1 MDSQNTRE
9 HVLVCISPSLSNKRI
24 VDEAYGLAR
33 AFKAK
38 LTAIYV
44 QRPEN
49 ERLSDEDEKRLR
61 ANIKYAEEKGADITN
76 LIGRDISSQI
86 AEFASISGVT
96 KLVIGRS
103 REKKSFFRQ
112 KQSLTEQL
120 IPLVPDIDI
129 YIIPDSRA
137 EIKKAGNTSFVDQM
151 LPTGKDLLIT
161 AAILFAITLLGI
173 CFYRLGFT
181 EANIITI
188 YILGVLL
195 DAIYTR
201 SHMCSLI
208 SSLGSVLLFN
218 YFFTEPRLTFH
229 AYEAG
234 YYVTFFVM
242 LTAALLTGSL
252 ANKLKNS
259 ARESAGTAY
268 RTKVLFDT
276 NQLLQKNRTR
286 EEVLKVAS
294 SQVNLLLDRDVI
306 IFPVDNDELGSG
318 YLYSRE
324 NEGSRV
330 FFSDDS
336 EAPVIEWVLKNQK
349 KAGATTKIFP
359 KSGYLYLAIR
369 INGTV
374 YGIMGI
380 KIEKSALNPFEN
392 SILLSIL
399 GECALALENLNNE
412 KQKEEA
418 ALIAENEKLRANLL
432 RSISHD
438 LRTPLTSISGNASN
452 LMNHYGQLDDETR
465 KQIFSDIY
473 DDSEWLINLVENLLS
488 VTRIENGQMKLNM
501 SVELVSDVID
511 EALKHIDR
519 NSCFHYIKVKSD
531 QDMLFADMDAKL
543 IMQVIINI
551 VNNAIKYTE
560 KGSDIEIEYGEKGS
574 EIYVSIS
581 DNGPGMDE
589 QTRAHAFDMFYTGKN
604 AIADSKRSMGLG
616 LALCKSVIEAH
627 KGRIEL
633 KDNKPSGCVFTFYL
647 AKEDLDLDEQIP
659 DIDS

>member
-1 MDSQNTRE
+1 LDSAISRE
-9 HVLVCISPSLSNKRI
+9 HVLVCISPSPSNKRI

-33 AFKAK
+33 AFKAQFTALYIQGSGNDK
-38 LTAIYV
+38 LS
-44 QRPEN
+44 E
-49 ERLSDEDEKRLR
+49 EDEKRLR
-61 ANIKYAEEKGADITN
+61 DNIKYAEDKGADITN
-76 LIGRDISSQI
+76 LIGSDISSQI
-86 AEFASISGVT
+86 AEFARISGVT

-103 REKKSFFRQ
+103 RDKKSFFRQ

-129 YIIPDSRA
+129 YIIPDLRA
-137 EIKKAGNTSFVDQM
+137 EIKKAGNISFVDHI
-151 LPTGKDLLIT
+151 LPTGKDLWIT
-161 AAILFAITLLGI
+161 ACLLFFMTLLGL

-181 EANIITI
+181 EANIITV

-259 ARESAGTAY
+259 ASESARTAY

-276 NQLLQKNRTR
+276 NQLLQKSRTM
-286 EEVLKVAS
+286 EEVLKVTS

-306 IFPVDNDELGSG
+306 IFPVERDKLGSG
-318 YLYSRE
+318 YLYTKEKQGDRID
-324 NEGSRV
+324 
-330 FFSDDS
+330 FSNDS
-336 EAPVIEWVLKNQK
+336 EAEVIEWVFRNQK

-359 KSGYLYLAIR
+359 KAGYLYLAIR

-380 KIEKSALNPFEN
+380 KIENSALKSFEN

-452 LMNHYGQLDDETR
+452 LMNHYEQIDDETR
-465 KQIFSDIY
+465 QQIFTDIY
-473 DDSEWLINLVENLLS
+473 DDSSWLINLVENLLS

-519 NSCFHYIKVKSD
+519 NSCFHHIKVKGRS
-531 QDMLFADMDAKL
+531 DMLFADMDAKL
-543 IMQVIINI
+543 MIQVIINI
-551 VNNAIKYTE
+551 VNNAIKYTN
-560 KGSDIEIEYGEKGS
+560 KGSLIEIEYGEEGS
-574 EIYVSIS
+574 DIYVSIS
-581 DNGPGMDE
+581 DNGPGMDD
-589 QTRAHAFDMFYTGKN
+589 QTKAHAFDMFYTGKN
-604 AIADSKRSMGLG
+604 ATADSNRSMGLG
-616 LALCKSVIEAH
+616 LFLCKSVIEAH
-627 KGRIEL
+627 NGRIEL
-633 KDNKPSGCVFTFYL
+633 KDNKPSGCIFTFYL
-647 AKEDLDLDEQIP
+647 AKKEVDLDEQIP